1 MRASLDA
8 SGFMLAPSP
17 FDLLD
22 PHLPHDDVADF
33 TAMRAAFGL
42 WFGLVFFHRADDE
55 FAVASADGT
64 VAGAV
69 EAFEGSQA
77 RFKTHG

>member
-8 SGFMLAPSP
+8 SAFMLAPSP

-22 PHLPHDDVADF
+22 PHLPHDDVTDF

-42 WFGLVFFHRADDE
+42 WFGLVFLHRAYDE
-55 FAVASADGT
+55 FAGAGADGAPPGPG
-64 VAGAV
+64 AGSV
-69 EAFEGSQA
+69 EAFE
-77 RFKTHG
+77 